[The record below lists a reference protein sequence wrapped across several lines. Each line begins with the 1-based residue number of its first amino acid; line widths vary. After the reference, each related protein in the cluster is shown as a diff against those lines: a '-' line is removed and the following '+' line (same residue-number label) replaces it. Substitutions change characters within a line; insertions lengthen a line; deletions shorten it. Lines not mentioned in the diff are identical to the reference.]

1 MLSISKIAKR
11 PHKMVHIEDE
21 KNKEPNDLLSP
32 ELTSQKRLNEPI
44 LPDMPTVIRE
54 EVLFS
59 IIYSS
64 GNHRYRK
71 FIKRDYIRHLPSR
84 NREFQP

>member
-1 MLSISKIAKR
+1 MLSMSKVTKR
-11 PHKMVHIEDE
+11 LHKMVHIEDE
-21 KNKEPNDLLSP
+21 KSKEPNDLQSP
-32 ELTSQKRLNEPI
+32 ELTSQERRNELISPS
-44 LPDMPTVIRE
+44 MPTTVRE
-54 EVLFS
+54 GVLFS
-59 IIYSS
+59 IIYFS